1 MFGTKCKICQQ
12 FLLTILKLPQFFRHN
27 VNSSALSLENQS
39 NLDSRSFPSA
49 CFSVETLPM
58 FKLQPPDLHWWLRCG
73 CDLRF
78 APSRWFVQLVAAAS
92 RSRSEDPGWVG
103 TDTRWAVGKKPCP
116 GRAACKDRRAKK
128 ANWLKGVSDTTTN
141 SCRNKDVPVELRT
154 WRPCQSGAEFH
165 CLWSRCSTCCPDWDL
180 EAGKKERTWGPLQ
193 NTVILAP
200 HWHTAP
206 QSFSTWDL
214 FWDRSFD
221 KTDERTTTAKN
232 EGNTFH
238 FSTMC
243 QQNSSYA
250 SKVIL

>member
-1 MFGTKCKICQQ
+1 MFGTKIKICQQ

-116 GRAACKDRRAKK
+116 GRAACKDRRAKQTGWREFLTRQPTV
-128 ANWLKGVSDTTTN
+128 AGIRTFLWNYAPDVLVNLEQNFIVFEVGVPPA
-141 SCRNKDVPVELRT
+141 V
-154 WRPCQSGAEFH
+154 GI
-165 CLWSRCSTCCPDWDL
+165 
-180 EAGKKERTWGPLQ
+180 G
-193 NTVILAP
+193 I
-200 HWHTAP
+200 
-206 QSFSTWDL
+206 
-214 FWDRSFD
+214 
-221 KTDERTTTAKN
+221 
-232 EGNTFH
+232 
-238 FSTMC
+238 
-243 QQNSSYA
+243 
-250 SKVIL
+250 